1 MSDNMYGGA
10 SVQVYPKD
18 ATLTY
23 PHACVSGFLD
33 YVAKFNGVNF
43 HAKDDDVRE
52 WRYDQEYDNWQ
63 DSLGMDSV
71 RVFYHYAHSTTMS
84 NGVYLTSMGRTWDNT
99 IYAESDRMGFG
110 DQRLRYLFLHG
121 CESLR
126 TNFGHSPYRTWH
138 TPNRGARM
146 LFGFD
151 SLTFDTDQQGTR
163 FFKEWNTGKSFSQAW
178 QDAAL
183 SIFHN
188 NHRVSSAACG
198 ATDREAQDR
207 LWNERLFHGGA
218 VSDDWYWWRWAGQFP
233 LEVDL
238 SIPLP
243 RQPMSLRLARRS
255 AEADTAAA
263 LGERHGLRGLL
274 AESASPVTE
283 ESCARAEFEPRL
295 VMHPDGA
302 YQAFYAEPDRTANGR
317 TPEEIRDLA
326 DLALR
331 ELDLGHDLALAGMS
345 ATFHAGASRDGDT
358 VAAAVADYTLHYR
371 QLHNGVPAVA
381 GGDGQLTMTLDPTG
395 QLCSISDT
403 TVPIL
408 SAEQAHPPTTDDTDA
423 CTALTEATAA
433 RAECLGGRARLAV
446 VPDSREIGYRYDRD
460 DAALVARQTI
470 EITGGRF
477 RIRDI
482 VEVTV

>member
-1 MSDNMYGGA
+1 MYGGA
-10 SVQVYPKD
+10 SVQVYPQD

-23 PHACVSGFLD
+23 PHACVDGFLG
-33 YVAKFNGVNF
+33 YVAQFNTINF

-63 DSLGMDSV
+63 DRLGMDSV
-71 RVFYHYAHSTTMS
+71 RAFYHFAHSTTMN
-84 NGVYLTSMGRTWDNT
+84 NGVYLTAMGRTWDNT

-138 TPNRGARM
+138 APNRGARM

-207 LWNERLFHGGA
+207 LWNERLFFGEA
-218 VSDDWYWWRWAGQFP
+218 VSDNWYWWRWAGQFP
-233 LEVDL
+233 IEVVL
-238 SIPLP
+238 GIPLP
-243 RQPMSLRLARRS
+243 HQPLSLRLARRR
-255 AEADTAAA
+255 ADADAATA
-263 LGERHGLRGLL
+263 LGERFGLRGIL
-274 AESASPVTE
+274 AGTASPTSE
-283 ESCARAEFEPRL
+283 EASARTEFEPRL
-295 VMHPDGA
+295 VLHPDGT
-302 YQAFYAEPDRTANGR
+302 YQAFYAEPDRAAQSR
-317 TPEEIRDLA
+317 APEEIVELA
-326 DLALR
+326 DR
-331 ELDLGHDLALAGMS
+331 EVRRLDLGHDLALAGMS
-345 ATFHAGASRDGDT
+345 ATFHAGASRRGDT
-358 VAAAVADYTLHYR
+358 VPAAVADYTLHYR
-371 QLHNGVPAVA
+371 QVYDGIPAVA
-381 GGDGQLTMTLDPTG
+381 GGDGQLTVTLDPTG
-395 QLCSISDT
+395 RLCSMSDT

-408 SAEQAHPPTTDDTDA
+408 GVEEPRPPAPEDTDV
-423 CTALTEATAA
+423 CTALNAATTA
-433 RAECLGGRARLAV
+433 RAECLGPRARLAV
-446 VPDSREIGYRYDRD
+446 VPDSREIGFRFDRD
-460 DAALVARQTI
+460 HAALVARQTI
-470 EITGGRF
+470 EITGDRF